1 MIQDELQRC
10 FKKGFVSEPVYKEKY
25 IKTQI
30 KFYEGKINTNVH
42 VNKIP
47 KEGFSEK
54 YLFLLR
60 IGKFLFCF

>member
-1 MIQDELQRC
+1 MIRDELQRC

-42 VNKIP
+42 VNKIS